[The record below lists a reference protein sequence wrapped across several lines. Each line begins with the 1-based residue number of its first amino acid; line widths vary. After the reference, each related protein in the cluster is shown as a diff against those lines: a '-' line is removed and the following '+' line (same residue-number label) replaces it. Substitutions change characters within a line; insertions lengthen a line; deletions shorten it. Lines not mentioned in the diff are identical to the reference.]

1 MEKEIIKG
9 FKGFDKDLK
18 CRDFQ
23 YEVGKEYSTDK
34 AITCKTGFHYCENP
48 FDVFQYYAPCDNTG
62 NLNRFCEVE
71 GSGLFDNSNK
81 DKTCC
86 THLNVK
92 CEIGLQGLIK
102 AGLKFI
108 LDRVKWDD
116 NKQSNTGDCS
126 AATNTGYKSAA
137 TNTGYKSAAM
147 NTGYYSAATNTG
159 ACSAAM
165 NTGAYSAATNT
176 GYKSAAMNTGD
187 CSAATNTGD
196 CSAATNTGDCSA
208 ATNTGDCSAATN
220 TGACSAAT
228 NTGDYSAATNTG
240 DYSAATNTGDC
251 SAATNTGACSAAS
264 VEGKESIA
272 IVTGKD
278 CKAKGTL
285 GCWIVLTERGDWN
298 GEIYPI
304 KEVKAFKVDGETVKA
319 DTWYKLVNGELI
331 EVK

>member
-9 FKGFDKDLK
+9 FKGFDKNLK

-23 YEVGKEYSTDK
+23 YEIGKEYFTDK
-34 AITCKTGFHYCENP
+34 AVACETGFHFCENP
-48 FDVFQYYAPCDNTG
+48 FEVLSYYFPCDDTG
-62 NLNRFCEVE
+62 TLNRFCEVE
-71 GSGLFDNSNK
+71 GSGDFDKSGS

-86 THLNVK
+86 THLKVK
-92 CEIGLQGLIK
+92 AEIGLQGLIK
-102 AGLKFI
+102 AGVKFI
-108 LDRVKWDD
+108 LDRVKWED
-116 NKQSNTGDCS
+116 NKQSNTGDYSAATNTGNRSAATNTGDCS
-126 AATNTGYKSAA
+126 AATNTGYCSAA
-137 TNTGYKSAAM
+137 TNTGY
-147 NTGYYSAATNTG
+147 
-159 ACSAAM
+159 
-165 NTGAYSAATNT
+165 
-176 GYKSAAMNTGD
+176 

-196 CSAATNTGDCSA
+196 CSAATNTGYRSAATNAATNTGYRSAATNTGYRSAATNTGYRSA

-220 TGACSAAT
+220 TG
-228 NTGDYSAATNTG
+228 N
-240 DYSAATNTGDC
+240 
-251 SAATNTGACSAAS
+251 CSAAS

-298 GEIYPI
+298 GDIYPI

>member
-18 CRDFQ
+18 CRGFQ
-23 YEVGKEYSTDK
+23 YEIDKEYSTDK
-34 AITCKTGFHYCENP
+34 AVSCETGFHYCENP
-48 FDVFQYYAPCDNTG
+48 LDVLGFYAPCDGTG
-62 NLNRFCEVE
+62 TPNRFCEVE
-71 GSGLFDNSNK
+71 GSADFDKSES
-81 DKTCC
+81 DKICC
-86 THLNVK
+86 THLKVK
-92 CEIGLQGLIK
+92 AEIGLQGLIK
-102 AGLKFI
+102 AGVKFI
-108 LDRVKWDD
+108 LDRVKWDRD
-116 NKQSNTGDCS
+116 KQSNTGDCS

-137 TNTGYKSAAM
+137 TNTGNCSAAT
-147 NTGYYSAATNTG
+147 NTGDYSAATNTG
-159 ACSAAM
+159 
-165 NTGAYSAATNT
+165 N
-176 GYKSAAMNTGD
+176 

-196 CSAATNTGDCSA
+196 CSAATNTGD
-208 ATNTGDCSAATN
+208 
-220 TGACSAAT
+220 
-228 NTGDYSAATNTG
+228 
-240 DYSAATNTGDC
+240 
-251 SAATNTGACSAAS
+251 CSAAS

-285 GCWIVLTERGDWN
+285 GCWIVLTERGDCN